1 MDNAMRFVITYP
13 LDSDLSVGYCYPP
26 LYNWAKVFAFIYS
39 AHSFSPV
46 LCRGKSAAVMVN
58 LTYVVLLV
66 GWQGMLRK
74 FSFAV
79 TCFYSLEKLNIH

>member
-1 MDNAMRFVITYP
+1 
-13 LDSDLSVGYCYPP
+13 
-26 LYNWAKVFAFIYS
+26 
-39 AHSFSPV
+39 
-46 LCRGKSAAVMVN
+46 MVN

>member
-1 MDNAMRFVITYP
+1 MDNAMRFAITYP
-13 LDSDLSVGYCYPP
+13 LDIVIRP

>member
-1 MDNAMRFVITYP
+1 MLCVLLLLIRWIAIYP
-13 LDSDLSVGYCYPP
+13 LDIVIRPF
-26 LYNWAKVFAFIYS
+26 YNWAQVFAFFYS

>member
-1 MDNAMRFVITYP
+1 MRFAITYP
-13 LDSDLSVGYCYPP
+13 LDIVIRP

-66 GWQGMLRK
+66 GWQGMLRNL
-74 FSFAV
+74 V
-79 TCFYSLEKLNIH
+79 LL

>member
-1 MDNAMRFVITYP
+1 MDNAMRFAITYP
-13 LDSDLSVGYCYPP
+13 LDIVIHP

>member
-1 MDNAMRFVITYP
+1 MDNAMRFAITYP
-13 LDSDLSVGYCYPP
+13 LDIAIRP

>member
-1 MDNAMRFVITYP
+1 MLLLIRWIAIYP
-13 LDSDLSVGYCYPP
+13 LDIVIRP